1 MVQWLRL
8 HASTAGGMDFPDQG
22 AKILHVTWHS
32 HTKKVLGSGG
42 GGGRRDTLSV
52 LQKKRLQNENLESRL
67 MNLVIFKDEVC

>member
-42 GGGRRDTLSV
+42 GGGE
-52 LQKKRLQNENLESRL
+52 KRY
-67 MNLVIFKDEVC
+67 LVSPPEEKVAE